1 MKFSSILGLSIYLVL
16 LMPGAPAAQE
26 HPDLSGVWNIN
37 RAKSDNLAR
46 IFLPGGSGNR
56 QGTGSGN
63 RGGEHR
69 GRGGKRG
76 GGGGMRNSGN
86 GNGQAGRE
94 QLEQLK
100 REYARL
106 EIFQDGAEVDV
117 TNGLDITQLFFADG
131 NPTSIWSPQGMV
143 QAHARWVADTLVV
156 DWQNRQATA
165 GRVRR
170 YRISED
176 GRTLAITEER
186 RLPSREDPIVVHL
199 VYDKVD
205 R

>member
-1 MKFSSILGLSIYLVL
+1 
-16 LMPGAPAAQE
+16 
-26 HPDLSGVWNIN
+26 
-37 RAKSDNLAR
+37 
-46 IFLPGGSGNR
+46 
-56 QGTGSGN
+56 
-63 RGGEHR
+63 
-69 GRGGKRG
+69 
-76 GGGGMRNSGN
+76 MRNSSN
-86 GNGQAGRE
+86 GKGQAGRE

-106 EIFQDGAEVDV
+106 EIFQDGTEVDV
-117 TNGLDITQLFFADG
+117 TNGLDITQLFYSDG
-131 NPTSIWSPQGMV
+131 SPTSIWTPRGMV

-156 DWQNRQATA
+156 DWQNPQDTA

-170 YRISED
+170 YQISAD

-186 RLPSREDPIVVHL
+186 RLPGREDPVVVHL